1 MRRTVRV
8 RVECGV
14 RAGLRA
20 DTVKSKLS
28 LNSHGQVSHDD
39 SHGSR
44 WSIGN
49 EHQWLKLASH
59 CAFIQELHCF
69 WVVPNSGDPQCPSSA
84 PRTGSHNP
92 PVVEAKLVKSPRA

>member
-39 SHGSR
+39 LSLVHWQRTSVAQVGKS
-44 WSIGN
+44 
-49 EHQWLKLASH
+49 L
-59 CAFIQELHCF
+59 CF
-69 WVVPNSGDPQCPSSA
+69 HTGPPLLLG
-84 PRTGSHNP
+84 RTQLG
-92 PVVEAKLVKSPRA
+92 